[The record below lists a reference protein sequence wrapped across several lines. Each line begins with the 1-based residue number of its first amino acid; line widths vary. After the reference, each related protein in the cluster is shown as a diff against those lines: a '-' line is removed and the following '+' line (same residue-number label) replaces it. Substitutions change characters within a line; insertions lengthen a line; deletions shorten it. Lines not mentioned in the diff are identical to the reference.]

1 MLNSPSNLFSDEG
14 VGLRAKIIG
23 IYALLIGAN
32 IAAWLWALTAFRNYP
47 ILLGTAT
54 LAYTFGL
61 RHAFDADHIAAIDN
75 VTRKLM
81 QEGKRPVA
89 VGFFFS
95 LGHSTI
101 VVLLSIAIA
110 ITATALQSKFDNFTT
125 VGGMVGT
132 LVSAF
137 FLFAIAVANLLVL
150 ISIYRTFRIVKNGGK
165 FVEEDLDLTLSRRGL
180 MGRVLRRFFHLI
192 ERSWHMYPLGAL
204 FGLGFDTATEV
215 GVLGISATQAA
226 QGMSIWSIL
235 VFPAL
240 FTAGM
245 SLMDTTDGVLML
257 GAYGWAFM
265 KPIRKLY
272 YNLTITAVSVIV
284 ALVVGGLEVLNLI
297 GDRLGLTEA
306 GGFWGAIGAINDNF
320 GILGYIIVGIFV
332 LGWLISFL
340 VYRAK
345 RYDEI
350 EVAAS

>member
-1 MLNSPSNLFSDEG
+1 MSIGLSSLFSDRRDNLTG
-14 VGLRAKIIG
+14 KIVGL
-23 IYALLIGAN
+23 YVLLIVAN
-32 IAAWLWALTAFRNYP
+32 IVAWLWALAAFHDYP

-101 VVLLSIAIA
+101 VVALSIAIA
-110 ITATALQSKFDNFTT
+110 VTATALQANFDSFKS
-125 VGGMVGT
+125 VGGVVGT
-132 LVSAF
+132 LVSAM
-137 FLFAIAVANLLVL
+137 FLFAIAIANILVL
-150 ISIYRTFRIVKNGGK
+150 MSIYRTFQTVRGGGR
-165 FVEEDLDLTLSRRGL
+165 FVEEELDLMLASRGF
-180 MGRVLRRFFHLI
+180 MGRMFRRFFHLI
-192 ERSWHMYPLGAL
+192 EHSWQMYPLGVL

-215 GVLGISATQAA
+215 GLLGISATQAA

-245 SLMDTTDGVLML
+245 SLMDTSDSILML
-257 GAYGWAFM
+257 GAYGWAFV

-272 YNLTITAVSVIV
+272 YNLTITIVSVVV
-284 ALVVGGLEVLNLI
+284 AIVVGGLEVLNLI
-297 GDRLGLTEA
+297 GDQLGLTDG

-320 GILGYIIVGIFV
+320 GALGYIIVGIFV
-332 LGWLISFL
+332 VSWLISFI

-345 RYDEI
+345 GYDAI
-350 EVAAS
+350 EVAS